1 MFNEIFE
8 LIKSNQIVMI
18 VLVIIFTYF
27 VLRVFYMGEQNII
40 EGLTNNGKSVQE
52 TIENIQKNIDSANK
66 SLNELL
72 LVDKYKSDYENLII
86 SLDEAVDKQVVY
98 NLVNA
103 LETTKSKSEPLSVLT
118 PELMAKVNDMVNFK
132 TNLNSVMD
140 SLDKATA

>member
-1 MFNEIFE
+1 MFNELFE
-8 LIKSNQIVMI
+8 CIKSNQIVMI
-18 VLVIIFTYF
+18 VLVIILTYF

-86 SLDEAVDKQVVY
+86 SLDEAVDKQVVHH
-98 NLVNA
+98 LVNA

-118 PELMAKVNDMVNFK
+118 PELMAQVNDMVSFK
-132 TNLNSVMD
+132 NNLNSVMD
-140 SLDKATA
+140 SLDKISS